1 MADLTP
7 TYSLLE
13 GMLRVRAYADRQS
26 AGAAAAKETA
36 AKLRKLLAVQQDVRM
51 VFAAAP
57 SQNEFLDSLAVEP
70 GIDWHRIT
78 AFHMDEYIGLEGASP
93 ETFGYYLK
101 NRLFDK
107 VRPGR
112 VHLMNPT
119 RGVESEI
126 ASYDALIREAP
137 IDIVCLGVG
146 ENGHLA
152 FNDPPVAD
160 FSDPEWIKVVELD
173 QVCRQQ
179 QVNDGC
185 FASLEAVPTYALT
198 LTIPAIMSAISL
210 VCIVPG
216 ERKREAILRTLYG
229 EISTA
234 CPSTILRKHPDC
246 ILYTDQEELRREA
259 GALVGGK
266 G

>member
-13 GMLRVRAYADRQS
+13 GMLRVRSYADRRS
-26 AGAAAAKETA
+26 AGIAAAKEAA
-36 AKLRKLLAVQQDVRM
+36 AKLRKLLCVQQEVRM

-57 SQNEFLDSLAVEP
+57 SQNEFLDSLADEP

-78 AFHMDEYIGLEGASP
+78 AFHMDEYIGLEALSP
-93 ETFGYYLK
+93 QTFGYYLK

-112 VHLMNPT
+112 VHLIRPD
-119 RGVESEI
+119 RGLDEELS
-126 ASYDALIREAP
+126 SYNALLREAP
-137 IDIVCLGVG
+137 IDIVCLGIG

-160 FSDPEWIKVVELD
+160 FHDPEWIKTVELD
-173 QVCRQQ
+173 PVCRQQ

-185 FASLEAVPTYALT
+185 FASLGDVPTHAVT
-198 LTIPAIMSAISL
+198 LTIPAILSAFSL

-216 ERKREAILRTLYG
+216 ERKRDAILKTLYG

-234 CPSTILRKHPDC
+234 CPSTVLRKHPDC
-246 ILYTDQEELRREA
+246 VLYTDQNELNRE
-259 GALVGGK
+259 GAAFVGGR